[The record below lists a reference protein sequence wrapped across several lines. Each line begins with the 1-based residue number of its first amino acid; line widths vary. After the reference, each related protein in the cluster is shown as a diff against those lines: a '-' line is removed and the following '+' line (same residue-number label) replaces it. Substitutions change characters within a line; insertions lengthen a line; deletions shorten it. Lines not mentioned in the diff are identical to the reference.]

1 LTESLTPGRIP
12 LSRIQRLIGGYMLDS
27 KRTKASAYL
36 TVRADLTDLTGMR
49 KAYCKRVKV
58 RATTNDFFICAIAR
72 AIAAY
77 PMMAASFSKDG
88 QSLELQSN
96 IGVGFAVAAPQGLV
110 VPVVQD
116 VLGKSLPQLAQ
127 TSEQLLNKARANRLL
142 PDDFDGANIVL
153 TGLGMYGIESFYA
166 ISPLSAL
173 GIVSIGNIEDTLVPV
188 EGGYVVRKMMHV
200 SLAFDQCVVDEFYAS
215 QFLRHIADAL
225 EDPWSLTRD

>member
-1 LTESLTPGRIP
+1 MTEPRTSDRLP
-12 LSRIQRLIGGYMLDS
+12 LSRIQRLIGGYMSQS
-27 KRTKASAYL
+27 KRSKANAYL
-36 TVRADLTDLTGMR
+36 TVRADLTELTAMR
-49 KAYCKRVKV
+49 KAYCKQVGV

-77 PMMAASFSKDG
+77 PRMAAAFSKDG
-88 QSLELQSN
+88 QSLELSEK

-116 VLGKSLPQLAQ
+116 VEHKNLPQLAEE
-127 TSEQLLNKARANRLL
+127 SEVLLKKARSNKLL

-173 GIVSIGNIEDTLVPV
+173 GIVSIGNIEDAIVP
-188 EGGYVVRKMMHV
+188 GQDGFRVRKMMYV
-200 SLAFDQCVVDEFYAS
+200 SLAFDQCIVDEFYAA
-215 QFLRHIADAL
+215 QFLRHCVDAL